1 MQGKGIIKF
10 FLLLMLI
17 VTALQFFFMYPTNKV
32 EKAADAFAESKSIG
46 IANEGEALIAKTT
59 ARNAYL
65 DSMSTEKILTI
76 PGLADYTYNDLK
88 SKQLALGLDLKGG
101 MSAVL
106 EVKTRE
112 LLENLSSNSS
122 DETFK
127 AALDAAD
134 IAKQNASSSYVDLFG
149 QAYNRL
155 KSENSKSLATI
166 FMRNSSLRED
176 INLDS
181 DDGEVIRVL
190 GVKAKESVQ
199 LTFQMLKE
207 RINKMGVAQ
216 PTASLDANRDLILIE
231 LPGVENKERAR
242 EMLAATANLEFWNTY
257 RLSDPGVPDI
267 FQAINNQLKVE
278 EGVASEQSPEIEYD
292 TIPREIMDE
301 NGNFLRDTFDIVE
314 KTPDFFNNDGPLF
327 SKLTLNG
334 GVAGNYSNNVIGV
347 AKKNER
353 KAISDML
360 AKPSVANLIP
370 SDMLLFWSAE
380 PGSSYDENG
389 NSITSDLY
397 ELYMIKKDPGKNQA
411 PLDGG
416 MVTTA
421 GQGPNP
427 DGQIAVNLGMSSEGA
442 KRWAALTRKASQ
454 NGNRE
459 VAIVLDNEVVSCPR
473 VNGPIEGGRTEITGS
488 FSVQEASD
496 LANILEIGKLPA
508 GIEIIQEKTVGPS
521 LGKKNIKS
529 SQIALIMGFALLLLF
544 MIVYY
549 GGAGLVAIISLLLN
563 LLFIFGALASFG
575 TVLTLPGIA
584 GVILTIGMAVDVN
597 VIVFERVKEELR
609 IGKTLLTAIAD
620 GFKNSYS
627 AIIDANVTTILVAF
641 VLAYFGL
648 GPIKG
653 FAVVLII
660 GVVCSLFTAL
670 LIGKMIM
677 DWWTRGD
684 RNISFWTPPTKNA
697 FANLNIDWIGKRKIA
712 YVISSV
718 IIIAGLIS
726 IFTKSFDLG
735 VDFKGGYAYDVQFQ
749 EDIDIGAET
758 IRSGLATYFG
768 STPVVKAVDTENT
781 FNIVTD
787 YKIKETGEKVADEV
801 IAKLNEGVNAITGQS
816 VKIED
821 FSNSGS
827 ATTKVISSSKV
838 GPTIADDIK
847 KSSFYAGIFALL
859 MVFLY
864 IFIRFNKWQ
873 YSMGAVTA
881 LFHDSL
887 VTLGLFS
894 LLWGIVPFSL
904 EIDQAFIAAL
914 LTIIGYSINDTVV
927 VFDRIREYLGIYTN
941 KTTDEVLN
949 LAINSTFSRTI
960 VTSLTTLIMVLTLLI
975 FGGSTIKG
983 FAFALLIG
991 ILVGTYSSIFVATP
1005 IVRDFSDDLKP
1016 KGTSKSSGKSSFS
1029 RRAAEAK

>member
-10 FLLLMLI
+10 FLLLMVI

-32 EKAADAFAESKSIG
+32 EKAADAYSDAKAVNITDPG
-46 IANEGEALIAKTT
+46 AALLTKTT

-65 DSMSTEKILTI
+65 DSMSSEKILTI
-76 PGLADYTYNDLK
+76 PGFTSYTYNDLK

-112 LLENLSSNSS
+112 LLENLSGNSNN
-122 DETFK
+122 ETFK
-127 AALDAAD
+127 AALDQAD
-134 IAKQNASSSYVDLFG
+134 IDRRNSSSNYVNLFG
-149 QAYNRL
+149 TAYNKL
-155 KSENSKSLATI
+155 KTADSKSLAAI
-166 FMRNSSLRED
+166 FMRNQSLKED
-176 INLDS
+176 INFET
-181 DDGEVIRVL
+181 DDGEVVRVL
-190 GVKAKESVQ
+190 DVKAKEAVK

-242 EMLAATANLEFWNTY
+242 EMLAATAKLEFWNTY
-257 RLSDPGVPDI
+257 RVNDPGVTQTFVSID
-267 FQAINNQLKVE
+267 NLLK
-278 EGVASEQSPEIEYD
+278 AEQSGEEVSNVPDAIEYD
-292 TIPREIMDE
+292 TISREILDE
-301 NGNFLRDTFDIVE
+301 NGNFLRDTFDLIE
-314 KTPDFFNNDGPLF
+314 KQADPFANQGPLF
-327 SKLTLNG
+327 QKLQIVQG
-334 GVAGNYSNNVIGV
+334 QYGNNVIGV
-347 AKKNER
+347 AKKNDR
-353 KAISDML
+353 KVISEML
-360 AKPSVANLIP
+360 AQDNVAGLLP
-370 SDMLLFWSAE
+370 PDMLLFWSAE
-380 PGSSYDENG
+380 PGFNYNAEEG
-389 NSITSDLY
+389 EEQEGLY
-397 ELYMIKKDPGKNQA
+397 ELYMIKKDAGKAGA

-416 MVTTA
+416 LVTRS
-421 GQGPNP
+421 GSGPSP
-427 DGQIAVNLGMSSEGA
+427 DGQIEVTLGMNSEGA
-442 KRWAALTRKASQ
+442 KKWADLTRNASQ
-454 NGNRE
+454 AGNRE

-473 VNGPIEGGRTEITGS
+473 VNGPIEGGNTSISGNFTVTE
-488 FSVQEASD
+488 AAD

-521 LGKKNIKS
+521 LGKKNINS
-529 SQIALIMGFALLLLF
+529 SKMALIMGFGLLLLF
-544 MIVYY
+544 MILYY
-549 GGAGLVAIISLLLN
+549 GGAGMVAILSLLLN

-609 IGKTLLTAIAD
+609 AGKSLLVSIAD

-641 VLAYFGL
+641 VLAYFGM

-660 GVVCSLFTAL
+660 GVLCSLFTAL
-670 LIGKMIM
+670 LIGKMMM
-677 DWWTRGD
+677 DWWTSGD
-684 RNISFWTPPTKNA
+684 RNLSFWTPPTKNL
-697 FANLNIDWIGKRKIA
+697 FSNLNIDWIGKRKIA
-712 YVISSV
+712 YVVSGL
-718 IIIAGLIS
+718 IITAGLAS
-726 IFTKSFDLG
+726 IFTRGFDLG
-735 VDFKGGYAYDVQFQ
+735 VDFKGGYAYDVQFS
-749 EDIDIGAET
+749 EDANVEAET
-758 IRSGLATYFG
+758 LRQGLAQYLG
-768 STPVVKAVDTENT
+768 SAPVVKAVDTENT
-781 FNIVTD
+781 FNIVTE
-787 YKIKETGEKVADEV
+787 YLIAETGKDVPGRV
-801 IAKLNEGVNAITGQS
+801 MAKLNEGVNAVTGQNVS
-816 VKIED
+816 VDD

-847 KSSFYAGIFALL
+847 KSSFFAGIFALL
-859 MVFLY
+859 LVFLY

-873 YSMGAVTA
+873 YSLGAVTA

-887 VTLGLFS
+887 LTLGIFS
-894 LLWGIVPFSL
+894 LLWGRVPFSL
-904 EIDQAFIAAL
+904 EIDQAFIAAI

-991 ILVGTYSSIFVATP
+991 IVVGTYSSIFVATP
-1005 IVRDFSDDLKP
+1005 IVRDLSDELKP
-1016 KGTSKSSGKSSFS
+1016 RKAAADNKKSFS
-1029 RRAAEAK
+1029 RRAATAK